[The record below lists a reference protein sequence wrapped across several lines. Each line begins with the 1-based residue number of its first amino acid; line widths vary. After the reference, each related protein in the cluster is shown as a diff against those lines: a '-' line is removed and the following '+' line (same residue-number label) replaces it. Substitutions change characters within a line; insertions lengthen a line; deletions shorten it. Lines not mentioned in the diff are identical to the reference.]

1 MLTRW
6 WLVLGLVLVPAAV
19 HGQDSSAAAPAGLR
33 EAAEEARQAWQTHD
47 LGALVA
53 SSPRVLVQLP
63 GADPATA
70 LGRAQA
76 EALLRDYL
84 APTRELGVEIRA
96 AREVEPGRGYVE
108 LARRYQVEGTQE
120 VRTQTLL
127 LSFREGRA
135 GWALVELRV
144 VG

>member
-1 MLTRW
+1 MRRW
-6 WLVLGLVLVPAAV
+6 CLLLGLAIMLPVAAWA
-19 HGQDSSAAAPAGLR
+19 QDSSAAPAGLR
-33 EAAEEARQAWQTHD
+33 EAAEEARQAWQAHD

-96 AREVEPGRGYVE
+96 AQLVEPGRGYVE

-120 VRTQTLL
+120 IRTQTLL